1 MWDLGLLSYIWIW
14 RSIVEEGKI
23 RCGFVGKLPDI
34 PELFYTL
41 SRDKIFLSQSEL
53 EMSHRVPVLPHLK
66 ETVAI
71 TVAPS
76 KAIRA
81 PTMAMITAV
90 LRSRSLVTY
99 NSRSGDSSPRQK
111 L

>member
-41 SRDKIFLSQSEL
+41 SRDKIVLSQSEL
-53 EMSHRVPVLPHLK
+53 EMSHLK

-81 PTMAMITAV
+81 PTMAKITAV
-90 LRSRSLVTY
+90 LRSCLLVY
-99 NSRSGDSSPRQK
+99 NSRSEDSSPRQK